1 MKTFGTLEYAID
13 KYSGSWTWKIT
24 GVRAVMMVS
33 KLIPELWYGNGPN
46 EVIIPDTEK
55 NVKQIRLILERYPLE
70 ILSKSV
76 WQRKARVKV
85 IKKSGEREEYDRA
98 KLEKSFN
105 IACEK
110 RPIPEEKIQQA
121 ISRIEE
127 KISNISNIEIEAYQI
142 GGLVMEELKEI
153 DKVAFIRF
161 ASVYREFKDIG
172 EFQAQIEDLKD

>member
-1 MKTFGTLEYAID
+1 MKCPSCHKEDSKVVDSRSIKGGESIRRRRQCDACNFRYTTYEYVLD
-13 KYSGSWTWKIT
+13 N
-24 GVRAVMMVS
+24 
-33 KLIPELWYGNGPN
+33 P
-46 EVIIPDTEK
+46 
-55 NVKQIRLILERYPLE
+55 
-70 ILSKSV
+70 
-76 WQRKARVKV
+76 VKV

>member
-1 MKTFGTLEYAID
+1 MKCPSCHKEDSKVVDSRSIKGGESIRRRRECNACNFRYTTYEYVLD
-13 KYSGSWTWKIT
+13 N
-24 GVRAVMMVS
+24 
-33 KLIPELWYGNGPN
+33 P
-46 EVIIPDTEK
+46 
-55 NVKQIRLILERYPLE
+55 
-70 ILSKSV
+70 
-76 WQRKARVKV
+76 VKV

-172 EFQAQIEDLKD
+172 EFQAQIKDLND

>member
-1 MKTFGTLEYAID
+1 MKCPSCYKEDSKVVDSRSIQGGVSIRRRRECIICEFRYTTYEYVID
-13 KYSGSWTWKIT
+13 N
-24 GVRAVMMVS
+24 
-33 KLIPELWYGNGPN
+33 P
-46 EVIIPDTEK
+46 
-55 NVKQIRLILERYPLE
+55 
-70 ILSKSV
+70 
-76 WQRKARVKV
+76 VKV

-110 RPIPEEKIQQA
+110 RPVPEGKIQDA
-121 ISRIEE
+121 INRIEE

-172 EFQAQIEDLKD
+172 EFQAQIEDLKK

>member
-1 MKTFGTLEYAID
+1 MKCPSCHKEDSKVVDSRSIKGGESIRRRRECNTCNFRYTTYEYVLD
-13 KYSGSWTWKIT
+13 N
-24 GVRAVMMVS
+24 
-33 KLIPELWYGNGPN
+33 P
-46 EVIIPDTEK
+46 
-55 NVKQIRLILERYPLE
+55 
-70 ILSKSV
+70 
-76 WQRKARVKV
+76 VKV

-110 RPIPEEKIQQA
+110 RPIPEEKIRQA

-127 KISNISNIEIEAYQI
+127 KISNISNIETEAYQM

>member
-1 MKTFGTLEYAID
+1 MKCPSCHKEDSKVVDSRSIKGGESIRRRRECNACNFRYTTYEYVLD
-13 KYSGSWTWKIT
+13 N
-24 GVRAVMMVS
+24 
-33 KLIPELWYGNGPN
+33 P
-46 EVIIPDTEK
+46 
-55 NVKQIRLILERYPLE
+55 
-70 ILSKSV
+70 
-76 WQRKARVKV
+76 VKV

-127 KISNISNIEIEAYQI
+127 KISNISNIEIEAYQV
-142 GGLVMEELKEI
+142 GGLVMDELKEI

-172 EFQAQIEDLKD
+172 EFQAQIEDLKE

>member
-1 MKTFGTLEYAID
+1 MKCPSCSIEDSKVVDSRSIQGGESIRRRRECNACNFRYTTYEY
-13 KYSGSWTWKIT
+13 
-24 GVRAVMMVS
+24 
-33 KLIPELWYGNGPN
+33 
-46 EVIIPDTEK
+46 
-55 NVKQIRLILERYPLE
+55 ILENP
-70 ILSKSV
+70 
-76 WQRKARVKV
+76 VKV

-98 KLEKSFN
+98 KLEKSFS

-121 ISRIEE
+121 INRIEE

>member
-1 MKTFGTLEYAID
+1 MKCPSCHKEDSKVVDSRSIKGGESIRRRRECNACNFRYTTYEY
-13 KYSGSWTWKIT
+13 
-24 GVRAVMMVS
+24 VRDN
-33 KLIPELWYGNGPN
+33 P
-46 EVIIPDTEK
+46 
-55 NVKQIRLILERYPLE
+55 
-70 ILSKSV
+70 
-76 WQRKARVKV
+76 VKV

-98 KLEKSFN
+98 KLEKSFS

-121 ISRIEE
+121 INRIEE

-142 GGLVMEELKEI
+142 GSLVMEELKEI

>member
-1 MKTFGTLEYAID
+1 MKCPSCSIEDSKVVDSRPIQGGEGIRRRRECNACNFRYTTYEY
-13 KYSGSWTWKIT
+13 
-24 GVRAVMMVS
+24 V
-33 KLIPELWYGNGPN
+33 L
-46 EVIIPDTEK
+46 K
-55 NVKQIRLILERYPLE
+55 NP
-70 ILSKSV
+70 
-76 WQRKARVKV
+76 VKV

-98 KLEKSFN
+98 KLEKSFS

-121 ISRIEE
+121 INRIEE

-142 GGLVMEELKEI
+142 GSLVMEELKEI